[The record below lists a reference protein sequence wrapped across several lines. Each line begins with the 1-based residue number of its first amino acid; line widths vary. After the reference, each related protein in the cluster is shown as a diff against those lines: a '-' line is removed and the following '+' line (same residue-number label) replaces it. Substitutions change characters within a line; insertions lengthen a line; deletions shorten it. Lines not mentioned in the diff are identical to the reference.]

1 MHRHPERRCEAPK
14 SKDRYKSFAL
24 IAAFSILAACAPH
37 VPFALSK
44 DDQSRFG
51 ADVVRVNVPGHDP
64 MIFGMNDCIVYKAKT
79 AHDDIVGWDVV
90 LASDW
95 GQHSYPKW
103 MTGCTSQSIK
113 YDGKYVVVDMCAQA
127 LGAGGGC
134 AGGGGTY
141 RSRKGDAVGWQVT
154 DGKRWFP
161 LPK

>member
-1 MHRHPERRCEAPK
+1 VRSRSAA
-14 SKDRYKSFAL
+14 SKVVLVAAL
-24 IAAFSILAACAPH
+24 LTALAACARH
-37 VPFALSK
+37 VPFALASS
-44 DDQSRFG
+44 DQDRFG
-51 ADVVRVNVPGHDP
+51 GDVLRVIVPNHDP

-95 GQHSYPKW
+95 GQSSYPKW

-113 YDGKYVVVDMCAQA
+113 YDGKYIVVDMCAQA

-141 RSRKGDAVGWQVT
+141 RSRKGDATGWEVPS
-154 DGKRWFP
+154 GKRWSP
-161 LPK
+161 LPKY

>member
-1 MHRHPERRCEAPK
+1 VLLPCHPERSAKRVAEEALAG
-14 SKDRYKSFAL
+14 FAL
-24 IAAFSILAACAPH
+24 LSILAACAPH
-37 VPFALSK
+37 VPFALSS
-44 DDQSRFG
+44 DDRSRF
-51 ADVVRVNVPGHDP
+51 ADGVLRVAVPGHDP

-95 GQHSYPKW
+95 GQSSYPKW
-103 MTGCTSQSIK
+103 MTGCTSESIK

-141 RSRKGDAVGWQVT
+141 RSRTGNPTSWEVP
-154 DGKRWFP
+154 DGKRWSP
-161 LPK
+161 LHK

>member
-1 MHRHPERRCEAPK
+1 MRADARRV
-14 SKDRYKSFAL
+14 L
-24 IAAFSILAACAPH
+24 AASCIVTALAACAPH
-37 VPFALSK
+37 VPFALSN
-44 DDQSRFG
+44 DDKSRF
-51 ADVVRVNVPGHDP
+51 ADRVLRVDVPGHDP
-64 MIFGMNDCIVYKAKT
+64 MIFGMNDCIVYRAKS

-95 GQHSYPKW
+95 GQSSYPKW
-103 MTGCTSQSIK
+103 MTGCTSESIK

-141 RSRKGDAVGWQVT
+141 RSRKGDPTSWEVP
-154 DGKRWFP
+154 DGKRWSP